1 MAALMETHIGI
12 AVGQS
17 PICSGIRLSESNQ
30 HSSGHISSLSGKQTV
45 EECVGVVSICQFAR
59 HRRRATEKSPAHPG

>member
-1 MAALMETHIGI
+1 METHIGI

-17 PICSGIRLSESNQ
+17 PICSDIRLSDSNQ
-30 HSSGHISSLSGKQTV
+30 QSSGHISPPSGKQTV
-45 EECVGVVSICQFAR
+45 EEVEGVVSVCQFAR